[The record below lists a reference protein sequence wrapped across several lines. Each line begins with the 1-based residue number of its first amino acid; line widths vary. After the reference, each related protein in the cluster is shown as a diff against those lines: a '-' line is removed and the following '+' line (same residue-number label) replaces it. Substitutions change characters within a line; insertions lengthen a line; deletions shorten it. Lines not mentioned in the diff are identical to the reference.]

1 MTTKQDIELRITAN
15 DLGTKKLEELAVA
28 IEELRRSQ
36 EAYAASGDAASKS
49 LRELTTELADLRRI
63 GQELSG
69 RGALVDLFDKT
80 ATESAEAA
88 KRVDESRAA
97 LDRYKASLAGTE
109 NVTRKQQTELAKLEK
124 GFASASKRFAD
135 SSKALEKIRADL
147 AKLGLDDTGKAR
159 AALVGMADQVSAA
172 LTRSE
177 QAVRSYDAAMR
188 QKREADLKA
197 AEAARKLASEEAKK
211 AAQATRDGAVRRQA
225 LDAARSALET
235 IRAARNAEQAAR
247 TLAPAA
253 DQVARSLRAIADP
266 AREATRQIDTLEKAL
281 SDLEADLRAASGG
294 DATAADNIRRQ
305 RTEYA
310 AFARDATKAA
320 LAVAETIDA
329 YRRQSTALDQT
340 RASLEGARNRT
351 NALSAEIIKAGVPT
365 DELRRK
371 LSIARTELAGLTAQF
386 ARESASVA
394 QLGARLREA
403 GVDATRLEESEK
415 RLTTVTTRLAAAQ
428 TALGTGTVRLGQA
441 NKQAAASFLD
451 VADKGRK
458 ALTVYQRI
466 RGQVFAMTSA
476 YVGLFGVLRFAQ
488 TSIQAVGD
496 RQAVMTGLL
505 VASGNDTRLAAQD
518 FAFVRQ
524 KADEYGLVLDSLA
537 KQYAKLAIAARSYG
551 ISNNELRE
559 TFSGFAQTIRAFN
572 LSEDEAA
579 GVFKALEQV
588 FSKAKVAAEE
598 LRNQLGDR
606 LPAAVTMFAKSLGIS
621 TVELS
626 KRLEAGVISADALV
640 NFAKEYADLTREA
653 ASSAS
658 QQLPAQLNRLKNAIV
673 DFKIAVANA
682 GLADIV
688 RDLATSLTAF
698 LKSTQGQ
705 ETARQIAEGFRAIGN
720 ALLFVIQNLET
731 LRGAF
736 VFLFGGLAARFIL
749 NQVAELSKLV
759 VAYRALSA
767 AATGASAAIGRVGIV
782 ARGSLPLIA
791 LSVLIGTLVKLY
803 IDWKTKSN
811 DLEEAQLELQK
822 SIDAVSAAT
831 DEQREKALFQLRVQ
845 RRLRLE
851 MLQTAEAALARARAE
866 MEINAAL
873 DARSPVGEPGERAS
887 RAGRAVGQNSR
898 ITALEARIKE
908 LNKQIA
914 QANQAITEAENY
926 VPPDPNAR
934 TTETEDPVVDTEA
947 LKRLQDERVRLEQ
960 EAVEAIIEARK
971 GLLQADEDNLEAQ
984 LELIDI
990 EFGERVLRIRE
1001 LQEALRGVGLGG
1013 VAEALEP
1020 IIETYTAVRGI
1031 QRAEAER
1038 NAELAARKTLQDE
1051 LNAKEEALNRLIEAR
1066 DARIDLINAKREIG
1080 VLTDRQAQDE
1090 IARVQLESQGAIL
1103 ARVQELRDFI
1113 LNNQADLAE
1122 FLNID
1127 EVLAGLEKIQL
1138 ETQYVDT
1145 NVTKMVAEMR
1155 ENIAGGLTESIV
1167 AFGTAIGDVIK
1178 GTGSLS
1184 DAFKSARDAFLN
1196 FAADFLLQIA
1206 KMIIQQQILRALQ
1219 SIGGLSGVLGSIA
1232 GMAAH
1237 TGGVVGHGGGTP
1249 RSIPAWMVATAPR
1262 YHSGTVLGLRADER
1276 PAILQAGEEVLARND
1291 PRNALNGGGSRQ
1303 PVQVKVVNTIDRDA
1317 LARDVLS
1324 TPTAVST
1331 IANVI
1336 RANKAAFKAALA

>member
-1 MTTKQDIELRITAN
+1 MTTKQDIELRISAN
-15 DLGTKKLEELAVA
+15 DLGTKKLEEMAVA

-36 EAYAASGDAASKS
+36 ESYAASSDAASKS
-49 LRELTTELADLRRI
+49 LRELTTELADLKRI

-69 RGALVDLFDKT
+69 RGALLDLFDRT
-80 ATESAEAA
+80 AAESAEAA
-88 KRVDESRAA
+88 KRVEESRAA

-135 SSKALEKIRADL
+135 TSKALEKIRGDL
-147 AKLGLDDTGKAR
+147 SKLGLEDTGKAR

-172 LTRSE
+172 LTRGE
-177 QAVRSYDAAMR
+177 QAVRGYDAAMR
-188 QKREADLKA
+188 QKRETDLKA
-197 AEAARKLASEEAKK
+197 ADAARKLATEEAKK
-211 AAQATRDGAVRRQA
+211 AAQATRDSAVRRQA

-235 IRAARNAEQAAR
+235 VRAARGAEQAAT

-320 LAVAETIDA
+320 VAVAETIDA
-329 YRRQSTALDQT
+329 YRRQSSALDQT
-340 RASLEGARNRT
+340 RASLEAARERT
-351 NALSAEIIKAGVPT
+351 RALSAEIIKVGVPT

-371 LSIARTELAGLTAQF
+371 LSVARAELTGLTAQF
-386 ARESASVA
+386 SRESAAVA

-403 GVDATRLEESEK
+403 GLDTANLEAAEQ
-415 RLTTVTTRLAAAQ
+415 RLTAVTTRLATAQ
-428 TALGTGTVRLGQA
+428 ATLGAGTVRLGQA
-441 NKQAAASFLD
+441 NKQASASFLD

-466 RGQVFAMTSA
+466 RGQVLAMTSA

-488 TSIQAVGD
+488 SSIQAVTD
-496 RQAVMTGLL
+496 RQSTMIRLQVANDNDVRRAAQDYAFLRQEAERLGLAL
-505 VASGNDTRLAAQD
+505 QPLAAQYSR
-518 FAFVRQ
+518 F
-524 KADEYGLVLDSLA
+524 
-537 KQYAKLAIAARSYG
+537 AIAANGANLSAG
-551 ISNNELRE
+551 ETKE
-559 TFSGFAQTIRAFN
+559 TFLGFAEAARVFN
-572 LSEDEAA
+572 LSVEDTN
-579 GVFKALEQV
+579 GVFRALDQV
-588 FSKAKVAAEE
+588 LSKGKVQAEE
-598 LRNQLGDR
+598 LRGQLGDR
-606 LPAAVTMFAKSLGIS
+606 LSGAFTAFARALGLSNAELDKLLETGKVSAREIVKLAAEYRKSVAGQLEPATQTL
-621 TVELS
+621 
-626 KRLEAGVISADALV
+626 
-640 NFAKEYADLTREA
+640 A
-653 ASSAS
+653 AE
-658 QQLPAQLNRLKNAIV
+658 LNRLQNALTE
-673 DFKIAVANA
+673 FKLAVAEG
-682 GLADIV
+682 GLAETV
-688 RDLATSLTAF
+688 RELTLEFTAF
-698 LKSTQGQ
+698 LRSAQGR

-720 ALLFVIQNLET
+720 ALLFVLKNAET
-731 LRGAF
+731 LRNALA
-736 VFLFGGLAARFIL
+736 FLFGGLLARFIL
-749 NQVAELSKLV
+749 NQVTEISKLI
-759 VAYRALSA
+759 VAFRALS
-767 AATGASAAIGRVGIV
+767 GASAGLATAFRGLGLAMGSIPIVG
-782 ARGSLPLIA
+782 LT
-791 LSVLIGTLVKLY
+791 VLIGTLIALY
-803 IDWKTKSN
+803 IKWRSGTN

-822 SIDAVSAAT
+822 SIDSVNAAT

-887 RAGRAVGQNSR
+887 RAGRAIGQNSR

-1145 NVTKMVAEMR
+1145 NVTKMIAEMR

-1167 AFGTAIGDVIK
+1167 AFGTAIGGVIK
-1178 GTGSLS
+1178 GTASLS

-1232 GMAAH
+1232 GLAAH

-1276 PAILQAGEEVLARND
+1276 PAILQAGEEVLAKGD
-1291 PRNALNGGGSRQ
+1291 PRNALNGGASRQ

-1331 IANVI
+1331 IVNVI